1 MVAVIKS
8 GNSLHRVFNYNE
20 NKVKE
25 GVARCLLAVN
35 YPIELEKLTLNQK
48 LNRLLNQ
55 AQLNENVK
63 RNSIHIS
70 LNFAVGEQ
78 LEEVALKSIAAEY
91 MERIGFGEQP
101 YLVYRHHDAAHP
113 HLHIIST
120 KVQADGSRIDTQNI
134 GKNKS
139 EPARKAIEEKYNL
152 VKAEQHRKQQ
162 FTLSLI
168 QTEEIVYGKSPTKR
182 AISNV
187 LDAVLSSYQYTS
199 IPELNALLKNYH
211 VYADRGKE
219 SSKIFQFKG
228 LYYGLLD
235 NDGNKIG
242 VPIKASLFHQNPG
255 VKFLEK
261 HFQKSIQGRKLHQN
275 GLKRDI
281 EFVLKS
287 GVESMNALEI
297 TLQKKQIQ
305 LVCRTNAQ
313 GVIYG
318 LTYID
323 HRRKCV
329 FNGSALGKN
338 FSAKAILNRIVP
350 TNDSSLKTHKE
361 SLKFGEDNYN
371 SNEKIQHSEPQFNQV
386 LESLLAVE
394 QTYEPLP
401 YQLKKSRKKKKRR
414 NRNTSL

>member
-25 GVARCLLAVN
+25 GVARCILAVN
-35 YPIELEKLTLNQK
+35 YPIDLEKLTLNQK

-78 LEEVALKSIAAEY
+78 LEEAALKFIAAEY

-101 YLVYRHHDAAHP
+101 YLVYQHHDAAHP

-152 VKAEQHRKQQ
+152 VKAEQHRKHQ
-162 FTLSLI
+162 FTLSPI

-187 LDAVLSSYQYTS
+187 LDAVLNSYQYTS

-219 SSKIFQFKG
+219 GSRTFQFEG
-228 LYYGLLD
+228 LNYGLLD
-235 NDGNKIG
+235 GNGNRIG

-255 VKFLEK
+255 LKFLEK
-261 HFQKSIQGRKLHQN
+261 RFQTNIQSRKLHQN

-281 EFVLKS
+281 ESVLKL
-287 GVESMNALEI
+287 GVVTINALENA
-297 TLQKKQIQ
+297 LQKKQIQ

-338 FSAKAILNRIVP
+338 FSAKAILNKIEV
-350 TNDSSLKTHKE
+350 TDDSSLKAHKE
-361 SLKFGEDNYN
+361 SLKSGEDNFN
-371 SNEKIQHSEPQFNQV
+371 FHEKLQHSEPQFNHF

-394 QTYEPLP
+394 KTYETLP

>member
-25 GVARCLLAVN
+25 GVAKCLLAVN
-35 YPIELEKLTLNQK
+35 YPIDVEKLTLNQK

-70 LNFAVGEQ
+70 LNFAVREQ
-78 LEEVALKSIAAEY
+78 LEEAVLKSVAAEY

-101 YLVYRHHDAAHP
+101 YLVYQHHDAAHP

-120 KVQADGSRIDTQNI
+120 KVTADGSRIDTQNI

-139 EPARKAIEEKYNL
+139 EPARRLIEEKYNL

-162 FTLSLI
+162 FTFSPI

-187 LDAVLSSYQYTS
+187 LDVVLTGYQYTS
-199 IPELNALLKNYH
+199 IPELNALLKNYN

-219 SSKIFQFKG
+219 NSKIFQFKG
-228 LYYGLLD
+228 LFYGLLD
-235 NDGNKIG
+235 RDGNRIG
-242 VPIKASLFHQNPG
+242 VPIKASLFHQNTG
-255 VKFLEK
+255 LKFLEK
-261 HFQKSIQGRKLHQN
+261 RFQTNIQGRKLHQN

-287 GVESMNALEI
+287 GFASIDSVEIA
-297 TLQKKQIQ
+297 LQKKQIQ

-338 FSAKAILNRIVP
+338 FSAKAILNRIAP
-350 TNDSSLKTHKE
+350 TEDSSLKTHKE
-361 SLKFGEDNYN
+361 SLKSGEDNFN
-371 SNEKIQHSEPQFNQV
+371 FHEKLQHSEPQFNHF

-394 QTYEPLP
+394 QTYETLP
-401 YQLKKSRKKKKRR
+401 YQLKKSRKKNKRR